1 MQALM
6 KRHRL
11 WTPCVLLLLTFALAL
26 YAQFSLAVLPNTFQY
41 LWPAPAL
48 TQATGGDANTTVST
62 NGGLKQARLNM
73 EALLEALEGACDPI
87 TLYAVGDGVSVI
99 ADQDGATAVATRLE
113 AIDDGAY
120 AIKPLLLTSG
130 RLIYSE
136 EFLRGAHVAILDEKL
151 AVALFNYAEP
161 IDRTLLVNGVAY
173 RIVGVV
179 NDHRQVGDHY
189 EHTLYLPYRAME
201 NSATVFSA
209 LCIQANPIPNAGG
222 WAAFESATEN
232 LSTQGTAISIVKEKM
247 NAAMPLRVLGC
258 LFGLMALWFGIRA
271 LNTQAGKLY
280 RAYRLRLRDQY
291 AVRLLPWLGIRGVA
305 LGAGYAVCALAFAQ
319 LFITM
324 VAPVYTFPEWIP
336 TVLVEP
342 ADIATAFWNV
352 WQKQAAL
359 MEIRSPELIRTRYFA
374 SIMGWACGGM
384 AVAGGLLAARLSEM
398 LKAWTTKPDIAQ
410 TPALPE
416 E

>member
-1 MQALM
+1 MQAFL

-11 WTPCVLLLLTFALAL
+11 WAPCVLLLLAFALAL
-26 YAQFSLAVLPNTFQY
+26 YAQLSLASLPNTFQY

-48 TQATGGDANTTVST
+48 TQTTDSDASTTVST

-73 EALLEALEGACDPI
+73 ETVLEALDGACEPT

-99 ADQDGATAVATRLE
+99 ADQDGATAVTTRLE

-120 AIKPLLLTSG
+120 TIKPLLLKSG

-136 EFLRGAHVAILDEKL
+136 EFLTGAHVALVDEKL

-173 RIVGVV
+173 RIVGVIS
-179 NDHRQVGDHY
+179 DSRQVGDHY

-201 NSATVFSA
+201 NSATPFSA
-209 LCIQANPIPNAGG
+209 LCIESHPIPNAGG

-232 LSTQGTAISIVKEKM
+232 ISTQGTAISIIKEKM

-258 LFGLMALWFGIRA
+258 LFGLMVLLFGIRV

-291 AVRLLPWLGIRGVA
+291 AMRLLPWLGIRGLA
-305 LGAGYAVCALAFAQ
+305 LGVGYAVCAVAFAK
-319 LFITM
+319 LFIVM

-342 ADIATAFWNV
+342 TDIATAFWNV
-352 WQKQAAL
+352 WQKQASL
-359 MEIRSPELIRTRYFA
+359 LEMRSPELIRTRFFA
-374 SIMGWACGGM
+374 NIIGWACGGM
-384 AVAGGLLAARLSEM
+384 AVAGGLLAARLSDM
-398 LKAWTTKPDIAQ
+398 LKVWTTAPDVAETTIA
-410 TPALPE
+410 PE